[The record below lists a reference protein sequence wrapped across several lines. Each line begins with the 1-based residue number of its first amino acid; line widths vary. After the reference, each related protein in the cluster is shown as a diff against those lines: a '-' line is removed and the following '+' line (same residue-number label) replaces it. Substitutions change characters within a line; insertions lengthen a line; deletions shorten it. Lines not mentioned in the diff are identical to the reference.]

1 MVLIVV
7 LIVFTLVLSV
17 FSIGLFIWWRKYGKE
32 LFSMVKK
39 MNNYTKN
46 QNFPFDSDILRQNLN
61 FPKDFSENLKN
72 LQDLLGKSHKKR

>member
-17 FSIGLFIWWRKYGKE
+17 FLIGLFIWWRKYGKE
-32 LFSMVKK
+32 LFSMIKK

-46 QNFPFDSDILRQNLN
+46 QNFSFDSDILRQNLN

-72 LQDLLGKSHKKR
+72 LLGKSHKKH

>member
-17 FSIGLFIWWRKYGKE
+17 FLIGLFIWWRKYGKE
-32 LFSMVKK
+32 LFSMIKK

-46 QNFPFDSDILRQNLN
+46 QNFSFDSDILRQNLN

-72 LQDLLGKSHKKR
+72 LQDLLGKSHKKH